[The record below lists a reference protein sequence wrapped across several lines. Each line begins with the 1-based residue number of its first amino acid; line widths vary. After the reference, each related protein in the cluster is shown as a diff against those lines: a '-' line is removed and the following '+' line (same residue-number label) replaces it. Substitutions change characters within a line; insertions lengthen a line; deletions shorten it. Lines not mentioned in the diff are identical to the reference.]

1 LYKEQIGEII
11 WETFESYQKDEELYQ
26 FCIETY
32 RCVMLPFKLDK
43 TLTHSRFAF
52 EFGSQRNEE
61 QNEGK
66 KMEVDLVVALEPW
79 PNKLEVTSDTRI
91 FFNTANGSSEAKGA
105 TPLQAIMLA
114 EAIAHSNGIADLTLF
129 NMTAKEE

>member
-1 LYKEQIGEII
+1 MYKEQIGEII
-11 WETFESYQKDEELYQ
+11 WEAFESYQKDEELYQ

-32 RCVMLPFKLDK
+32 RCVMLLFKLDK
-43 TLTHSRFAF
+43 TSTHSRSAF

-66 KMEVDLVVALEPW
+66 KMEVDSVVALEPW
-79 PNKLEVTSDTRI
+79 PNKLEVTSGTRI
-91 FFNTANGSSEAKGA
+91 LFSIANGSSEAKGA

-114 EAIAHSNGIADLTLF
+114 EAIAHSSGIVDLTLF
-129 NMTAKEE
+129 NMTTKEE